1 MEAET
6 GLLHEAEEP
15 DLFVVKALFVIV
27 LWLFMVQ
34 YYYMIITLFLCGL
47 FIRCPKCISS
57 HCR

>member
-27 LWLFMVQ
+27 YGGFQCL
-34 YYYMIITLFLCGL
+34 
-47 FIRCPKCISS
+47 
-57 HCR
+57 